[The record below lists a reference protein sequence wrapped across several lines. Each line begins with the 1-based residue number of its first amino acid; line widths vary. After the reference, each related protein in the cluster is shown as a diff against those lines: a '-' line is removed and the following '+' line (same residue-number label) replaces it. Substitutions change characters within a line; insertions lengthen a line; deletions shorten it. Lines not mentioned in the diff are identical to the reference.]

1 MWKKPQLRYLLV
13 TAGFLAIFLTVT
25 LASARTRAPWEDESW
40 FGSAT
45 YNLLTQGRLAT
56 NLIEGAGTWRAG
68 TVQHLYWEPPLSF
81 VANALFCK
89 ISGFSLFALRGA
101 SILWGFVALA
111 SCALLVWK
119 LTGRARAA
127 VIALFLVSVDYFF
140 LLGSSE
146 ARMDVMCFA
155 LGFAGLTSYLV
166 LRERSLAAALFVSQA
181 FVVMSGATHPNGILW
196 FACVAATVLICDR
209 KRLALRPLAWA
220 AVPYLIGAIGW
231 GIFIGADPHDFV
243 TQFIGNMKESSAS
256 NGLYRSPLS
265 APAAGFIVEV
275 RERYLGPYGLLGGM
289 GGLNR
294 LKAIVLVI
302 YLSGIVIA
310 MTVSSVR
317 SQPPIRFLLI
327 IMLIVFLYLAFV
339 TGNKWYRYLIHLT
352 PLWAMLLAVLLDRAL
367 ERQTYARAAAL
378 AVLLVMAV
386 VQWGGLLYRIRQNPY
401 TREYLPVSRF
411 IEQNSSPASFI
422 IGPAGFYWTLWGKR
436 QFVNDLRLGY
446 VTGKSADVI
455 IINDWYR
462 SVLLDATGDI
472 APVRDYARRLLSE
485 KYTPQ
490 WVHGEYTVYLGKSTQ
505 SIVVPANSSI
515 IEVPALGGSSK

>member
-13 TAGFLAIFLTVT
+13 IAGIFAIFLTVA
-25 LASARTRAPWEDESW
+25 LASARTRTPWEDESW

-45 YNLLTQGRLAT
+45 YTLLTEGRLAT

-68 TVQHLYWEPPLSF
+68 TVQHFYWEPPLSF

-89 ISGFSLFALRGA
+89 ISGFSIFALRGA

-155 LGFAGLTSYLV
+155 LGIAGLTSYVL

-209 KRLALRPLAWA
+209 KRLAPRQLAWA
-220 AVPYLIGAIGW
+220 AVPYLVGAIAW

-243 TQFIGNMKESSAS
+243 TQFVGNMKESSAS
-256 NGLYRSPLS
+256 NALYRSPLS
-265 APAAGFIVEV
+265 APIAGFMVEL
-275 RERYLGPYGLLGGM
+275 RERYLGPYGLLSGV

-302 YLSGIVIA
+302 YLAGIVIA

-317 SQPPIRFLLI
+317 SQPPVRFLLI
-327 IMLIVFLYLAFV
+327 IILIVFLYLAFV

-352 PLWAMLLAVLLDRAL
+352 PLWAMLLAILLDRAL
-367 ERQTYARAAAL
+367 EQRTYTRAAAL

-386 VQWGGLLYRIRQNPY
+386 VQWGGMLYRIRQNPY
-401 TREYLPVSRF
+401 SREYLPVSRF

-436 QFVNDLRLGY
+436 QFINDLRIGY
-446 VTGKSADVI
+446 VTGKSADMV

-462 SVLLDATGDI
+462 AVLLDATGDI

-490 WVHGEYTVYLGKSTQ
+490 WVHGEYTVYLRKSTQ
-505 SIVVPANSSI
+505 SIAVRNTKSFIRESRN
-515 IEVPALGGSSK
+515 

>member
-1 MWKKPQLRYLLV
+1 MWKTPQFRYLLAIV
-13 TAGFLAIFLTVT
+13 GAFAIFLSVT
-25 LASARTRAPWEDESW
+25 LASARTRTPWEDESW
-40 FGSAT
+40 FGSAS

-56 NLIEGAGTWRAG
+56 SLIEGAGTWRAG
-68 TVQHLYWEPPLSF
+68 TVQHFYWEPPLSF

-89 ISGFSLFALRGA
+89 ISGFNLFALRGA

-111 SCALLVWK
+111 SCALLVWR

-155 LGFAGLTSYLV
+155 LGIAGLTSYML

-196 FACVAATVLICDR
+196 FTCVAVTVLICDR
-209 KRLALRPLAWA
+209 KRLAPRQLVWA
-220 AVPYLIGAIGW
+220 AIPYLIGAIGW
-231 GIFIGADPHDFV
+231 GIFIGADPHDFL
-243 TQFIGNMKESSAS
+243 TQFIGNMKESSADNS
-256 NGLYRSPLS
+256 LQRSPLS
-265 APAAGFIVEV
+265 APIAGFMVEL

-310 MTVSSVR
+310 LTVSSVR
-317 SQPPIRFLLI
+317 SQPPVRLLLI
-327 IMLIVFLYLAFV
+327 LMLIVFLYLAFV

-352 PLWAMLLAVLLDRAL
+352 PLWAILLAILLDRAL
-367 ERQTYARAAAL
+367 EQQTYARAAAA
-378 AVLLVMAV
+378 AVVLIMAV
-386 VQWGGLLYRIRQNPY
+386 VQWGGVLYRIRQNPY
-401 TREYLPVSRF
+401 TREYLPVSSF

-422 IGPAGFYWTLWGKR
+422 IGPAEFYWTLWEKR
-436 QFVNDLRLGY
+436 RFVNDLRLGY

-462 SVLLDATGDI
+462 SVLLDATGEI

-485 KYTPQ
+485 KYTAQ
-490 WVHGEYTVYLGKSTQ
+490 WTHGEYTVFLRKSTQ
-505 SIVVPANSSI
+505 RVR
-515 IEVPALGGSSK
+515 